1 MEAHQRTAKTTHIGI
16 GLALIV
22 SGSLVHACS
31 GRPSPAAPTAVTTN
45 AQATQSGGAQPQ
57 PSAPA
62 ATLDPHSGHV
72 TAEGQSEEKG
82 YLDGWFEGSDV
93 HLYYT
98 KSYFCA
104 EPPSS
109 GAPTN
114 CEIGGDAE
122 VDPRPGPIPTIYAIV
137 AAGIHPDPTTLACP
151 AGSVC
156 LNHPSMIDASRVLG
170 PNATSVN
177 GLPHS
182 HILTEQRGGWF
193 QTVNIRVFDL
203 DAWNAIAAAKTLA
216 KVRELQGDPSTGRP
230 GIISADTPTNIFFFI
245 ASWRPED
252 FPR

>member
-1 MEAHQRTAKTTHIGI
+1 MTNTNRMGI
-16 GLALIV
+16 
-22 SGSLVHACS
+22 SLVIIVPGLLICACT
-31 GRPSPAAPTAVTTN
+31 GRPSPATPSPVATT
-45 AQATQSGGAQPQ
+45 GAQ
-57 PSAPA
+57 SHASETA
-62 ATLDPHSGHV
+62 AIVGPHASH
-72 TAEGQSEEKG
+72 ASSEGQSADKG

-98 KSYFCA
+98 KSFFCA
-104 EPPSS
+104 EPPAS

-122 VDPRPGPIPTIYAIV
+122 VDPRPGPIPTIYAIA
-137 AAGIHPDPTTLACP
+137 AAGIHPDPASLACP

-170 PNATSVN
+170 PNATSVS

-182 HILTEQRGGWF
+182 HILTERRAGWF
-193 QTVNIRVFDL
+193 HTVNIRVFNL
-203 DAWNAIAAAKTLA
+203 DAWNAIAAAKSLA
-216 KVRELQGDPSTGRP
+216 KVRELQGDPATGRP

-252 FPR
+252 FQR

>member
-1 MEAHQRTAKTTHIGI
+1 MQIALAFIVT
-16 GLALIV
+16 GL
-22 SGSLVHACS
+22 LVYACS
-31 GRPSPAAPTAVTTN
+31 GRPSPTAPTAETMN
-45 AQATQSGGAQPQ
+45 AHVAQSGGAQGH

-62 ATLDPHSGHV
+62 ATLDPHSVHASLE
-72 TAEGQSEEKG
+72 TQTEDKG
-82 YLDGWFEGSDV
+82 YLDGWFDGSDV

-114 CEIGGDAE
+114 CEIGEDAQI
-122 VDPRPGPIPTIYAIV
+122 DPRPGPIPTIYAIV
-137 AAGIHPDPTTLACP
+137 AAGIHPDPATLACP

-170 PNATSVN
+170 PRATSVS

-182 HILTEQRGGWF
+182 HILTVRRGGWF
-193 QTVNIRVFDL
+193 RTVNIRVFNL

-216 KVRELQGDPSTGRP
+216 KVRELQGDPATGRP

-245 ASWRPED
+245 ASWRPEE
-252 FPR
+252 FRR

>member
-1 MEAHQRTAKTTHIGI
+1 VEAHQKTANTTHIGI

-22 SGSLVHACS
+22 SGSLVYACS
-31 GRPSPAAPTAVTTN
+31 GRPSPAAPTVVTTN
-45 AQATQSGGAQPQ
+45 AQVTQSSGAQ

-62 ATLDPHSGHV
+62 ATPDAHSGHV
-72 TAEGQSEEKG
+72 SAEGQSEDKG

-104 EPPSS
+104 EPPAS

-114 CEIGGDAE
+114 CEIGADAQ
-122 VDPRPGPIPTIYAIV
+122 VDPRRGPIPTIYAIV
-137 AAGIHPDPTTLACP
+137 AAGIHPDPATLACP

-156 LNHPSMIDASRVLG
+156 LNHPGMIDASRVLG
-170 PNATSVN
+170 PNATSVS

-182 HILTEQRGGWF
+182 HILTERRAGWF
-193 QTVNIRVFDL
+193 HTVNIRVFDL

-216 KVRELQGDPSTGRP
+216 RVRLLQGDPSRGRP

>member
-1 MEAHQRTAKTTHIGI
+1 MTTTNRMGI
-16 GLALIV
+16 
-22 SGSLVHACS
+22 SLVIIVPGLLICACS
-31 GRPSPAAPTAVTTN
+31 GRPSPATPSPVATT
-45 AQATQSGGAQPQ
+45 GAQ
-57 PSAPA
+57 SHASETA
-62 ATLDPHSGHV
+62 AIVGPHASH
-72 TAEGQSEEKG
+72 ASSEGQSADKG

-98 KSYFCA
+98 KSFFCA
-104 EPPSS
+104 EPPAS

-122 VDPRPGPIPTIYAIV
+122 VDPRPGPIPTIYAIA
-137 AAGIHPDPTTLACP
+137 AAGIHPDPATLACP

-170 PNATSVN
+170 PNATSVG

-182 HILTEQRGGWF
+182 HILTERRAGWF
-193 QTVNIRVFDL
+193 RTVNIRVFNL
-203 DAWNAIAAAKTLA
+203 DAWNAIAAAKNLA
-216 KVRELQGDPSTGRP
+216 KVRELQGDRATGQP